1 MAPTASNQR
10 RRSDPTG
17 RAGHR
22 PTVARQPRA
31 LPTAR
36 SRVTRAV
43 FEGLLGLAAVVA
55 LVGLVHES
63 LRAETS
69 RAQGERPPSVFVQLD

>member
-1 MAPTASNQR
+1 
-10 RRSDPTG
+10 
-17 RAGHR
+17 
-22 PTVARQPRA
+22 
-31 LPTAR
+31 
-36 SRVTRAV
+36 VTRAV